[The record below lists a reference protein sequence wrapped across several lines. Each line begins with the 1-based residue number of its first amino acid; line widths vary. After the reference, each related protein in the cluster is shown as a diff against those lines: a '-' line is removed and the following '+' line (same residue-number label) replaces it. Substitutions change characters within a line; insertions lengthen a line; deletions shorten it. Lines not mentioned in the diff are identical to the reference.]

1 MKKLCNKFLGK
12 IFWGNRHVCKID
24 LWKWILGKAKDVI
37 DKCVKKIQVKKI
49 CVRVKSV
56 NFYV

>member
-37 DKCVKKIQVKKI
+37 DKWVKKIQVRKI
-49 CVRVKSV
+49 CVKVK
-56 NFYV
+56 